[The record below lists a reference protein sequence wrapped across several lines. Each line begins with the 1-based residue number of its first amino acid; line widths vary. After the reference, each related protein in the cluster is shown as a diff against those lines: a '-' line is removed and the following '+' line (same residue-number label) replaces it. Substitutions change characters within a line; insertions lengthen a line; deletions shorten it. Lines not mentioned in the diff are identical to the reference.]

1 RFLVVCGLSET
12 IASFVPTSLLRSVD
26 FPAFGRPISDTKPD
40 FIGRTGGTGRTG
52 RMEKSYL
59 VRLRFR
65 VLRVF
70 CSGDVLVD
78 PHLAD
83 AAPLGV
89 DDLDDEAVDIE
100 ALADAR
106 HASNLRHQEAANG
119 LESFPLDFHIQQL
132 RHFVDVDL
140 AREQEAAVSLVDDRL
155 GLDVILVANLADDFF
170 EEILDRHEPGRAA
183 VFVDDDGALRLLTL
197 ELFQQ
202 LGNTLRFG
210 DDGSGTDERPNRRRI

>member
-1 RFLVVCGLSET
+1 MRFLVVCGLSET

-26 FPAFGRPISDTKPD
+26 LPAFGRPISDTKPD
-40 FIGRTGGTGRTG
+40 FIGRTGWTGRTG
-52 RMEKSYL
+52 MEKSYL

-78 PHLAD
+78 PNFAD

-106 HASNLRHQEAANG
+106 HASNLRHQEAADG
-119 LESFPLDFHIQQL
+119 LESFPLDFHIQPL

-140 AREQEAAVSLVDDRL
+140 AREQEAAVSLVDD
-155 GLDVILVANLADDFF
+155 
-170 EEILDRHEPGRAA
+170 
-183 VFVDDDGALRLLTL
+183 
-197 ELFQQ
+197 Q
-202 LGNTLRFG
+202 L
-210 DDGSGTDERPNRRRI
+210 